1 MQTSHR
7 LVVSKI
13 CAQYYKNNQ
22 YMTIKQVIEIAD
34 LLSLLNHKNIN
45 ITLHWKLHLSNLK
58 DDIELLKEVA
68 HQGHM
73 APKVCQQTKRKCLVL
88 LEVMSVKLR
97 KESLKPLKMIKAR
110 KSESLFVLRYHMQS
124 KKLKDWLK
132 KLYQRNQI
140 KSTWVGRS
148 VLSDNHLD
156 IYFVWKCWLISR
168 KWKKEKEIKR
178 NEADWWCWRKIHE
191 SDIPSIINFNRYNKD
206 GSDY

>member
-45 ITLHWKLHLSNLK
+45 ITLHWKLYLSNFANLK

-73 APKVCQQTKRKCLVL
+73 APIVCQQTKRKRLV
-88 LEVMSVKLR
+88 
-97 KESLKPLKMIKAR
+97 
-110 KSESLFVLRYHMQS
+110 
-124 KKLKDWLK
+124 
-132 KLYQRNQI
+132 
-140 KSTWVGRS
+140 
-148 VLSDNHLD
+148 
-156 IYFVWKCWLISR
+156 
-168 KWKKEKEIKR
+168 
-178 NEADWWCWRKIHE
+178 
-191 SDIPSIINFNRYNKD
+191 
-206 GSDY
+206 